1 MNIVGQTRKFV
12 STRLLLFVKPKHHK
26 LFAFGLQALT
36 LTPYESLGSN
46 ARLVVGNISTAA
58 SKIYRLVSNK
68 TLVVNFHRLV
78 RESGLVRETSLVNV
92 DFSTFCG
99 FQALC
104 FGVQTGEGRALPV
117 WNASLTYP
125 VTFVGSQNSF
135 VLEQLQAFGK
145 TLGFYPR
152 FVFDRGF
159 WIPCVMKFLL
169 KRKIFFYLRIKQG
182 QHLTWREKGKKQ
194 QAKTISR
201 YTKDTTITLFSY
213 KMRLVVS
220 PPPPK
225 QTNPKKKQ
233 NTQRWYILTNDM
245 ESERDEIL
253 HIYATRFEIE
263 ETFKDYKHIQKL
275 KTLRIKTIATF
286 TMLLWF
292 ASIAQWL
299 AWWTKGAPCTNEKRV
314 HPKKKR
320 SFFRIFWEDLQ
331 RSLRVV
337 GLKRIVI
344 LPAPG

>member
-1 MNIVGQTRKFV
+1 
-12 STRLLLFVKPKHHK
+12 
-26 LFAFGLQALT
+26 
-36 LTPYESLGSN
+36 
-46 ARLVVGNISTAA
+46 
-58 SKIYRLVSNK
+58 
-68 TLVVNFHRLV
+68 
-78 RESGLVRETSLVNV
+78 
-92 DFSTFCG
+92 
-99 FQALC
+99 
-104 FGVQTGEGRALPV
+104 
-117 WNASLTYP
+117 
-125 VTFVGSQNSF
+125 
-135 VLEQLQAFGK
+135 
-145 TLGFYPR
+145 
-152 FVFDRGF
+152 
-159 WIPCVMKFLL
+159 MKFLL

-194 QAKTISR
+194 QAKTIGR

-253 HIYATRFEIE
+253 RIYATRFEIE

-299 AWWTKGAPCTNEKRV
+299 AWWTKGAPSTHEKRV
-314 HPKKKR
+314 HPKKRR

-331 RSLRVV
+331 RSLRIA
-337 GLKRIVI
+337 GLKQIVI
-344 LPAPG
+344 LPTPG